1 MAIALPQGLFAAC
14 RARPRTP
21 ACGTT
26 AAPPRRNT
34 FEPPPRPRAV
44 ICSACERRRHYEC
57 IDCLS
62 NHSTYK
68 CSCECHDEN
77 TPPHSVQAHN
87 QGGQE

>member
-1 MAIALPQGLFAAC
+1 M
-14 RARPRTP
+14 
-21 ACGTT
+21 
-26 AAPPRRNT
+26 
-34 FEPPPRPRAV
+34 

-87 QGGQE
+87 QGGEE